1 MFIIA
6 LIIGLIIG
14 SLGIYFYLKPKLKT
28 FQVWDQETDKANQE
42 INQLNNELTQE
53 NNELSQKNNKLFSEY
68 KELSFKIQQTND
80 SLEQLSKQTQL
91 AANLLY
97 EQSYAVANEKMSNS
111 AEKLSKEYQA
121 EEEKLKKEYLE
132 LAENQ
137 TKEYQTKIKNMQ
149 QEALTA
155 ENQLTELQSKL
166 QSTLEAVKRQEEL
179 ELNIDKYR
187 ILLSND
193 EKNEIL
199 AFNSIAHLILN
210 KRNLY
215 MFLWTNYYS
224 KRVNELAI
232 RVLGDKP
239 IIGIY
244 KITNIETQQVYIGQS
259 KQIRERWREHCK
271 AGLQIDT
278 PGNNKL
284 YLNMIK
290 YGLENFTFELMEQ
303 CSIDQL
309 NERENYWIEFYKSCD
324 YGLNGNKGIR
334 R

>member
-1 MFIIA
+1 MFIIVF
-6 LIIGLIIG
+6 IIGILIG
-14 SLGIYFYLKPKLKT
+14 SFGIFLCLRNKLHTVKKL
-28 FQVWDQETDKANQE
+28 DEETDAQNLSLKEKNENLKQEFRQLTEQTKQIAN
-42 INQLNNELTQE
+42 NFAQLTE
-53 NNELSQKNNKLFSEY
+53 
-68 KELSFKIQQTND
+68 
-80 SLEQLSKQTQL
+80 QTQQ
-91 AANLLY
+91 AAQTIY
-97 EQSYAVANEKMSNS
+97 EQSYTIANEKMNNS
-111 AEKLSKEYQA
+111 AEEMARKYQA
-121 EEEKLKKEYLE
+121 EEEKLKQEYLE
-132 LAENQ
+132 LAETQ
-137 TKEYQTKIKNMQ
+137 TKEYQAKITNIQ
-149 QEALTA
+149 QEAILA
-155 ENQLTELQSKL
+155 ESRLTELQSKL
-166 QSTLEAVKRQEEL
+166 QSALEAAKRQEEL
-179 ELNIDKYR
+179 ELNIDKYK
-187 ILLSND
+187 ILLSTE

-239 IIGIY
+239 ITGIY

-259 KQIRERWREHCK
+259 KNIRERWREHCK

-284 YLNMIK
+284 YSNMIQ
-290 YGLENFTFELMEQ
+290 YGLNNFTFELMEQ
-303 CSIDQL
+303 CSINDL

>member
-1 MFIIA
+1 MFVIIFIIGI
-6 LIIGLIIG
+6 LIG
-14 SLGIYFYLKPKLKT
+14 SLGIFLCLRNKLHTTQVLDTKT
-28 FQVWDQETDKANQE
+28 LELNRKLQEDNGELNRRFKLLTEQTKQAADSFK
-42 INQLNNELTQE
+42 QLSQQTQE
-53 NNELSQKNNKLFSEY
+53 AA
-68 KELSFKIQQTND
+68 QTI
-80 SLEQLSKQTQL
+80 
-91 AANLLY
+91 Y
-97 EQSYAVANEKMSNS
+97 EQSYTIANEKMNNS
-111 AEKLSKEYQA
+111 AEEMARKYQA
-121 EEEKLKKEYLE
+121 EEEKLKQEYLE
-132 LAENQ
+132 LAEIQ
-137 TKEYQTKIKNMQ
+137 TKEYQAKIDNIQ
-149 QEALTA
+149 QEALLA
-155 ENQLTELQSKL
+155 ESRLTELRSKL
-166 QSTLEAVKRQEEL
+166 QSALEAAKRQEEL
-179 ELNIDKYR
+179 ELNIDKYK
-187 ILLSND
+187 ILLSTD

-239 IIGIY
+239 ITGIY
-244 KITNIETQQVYIGQS
+244 KITNIETQQIYIGQS
-259 KQIRERWREHCK
+259 KNIRERWREHCK

-284 YLNMIK
+284 YSNMIQ

-303 CSIDQL
+303 CLINDL

>member
-1 MFIIA
+1 MFVIIFIIGI
-6 LIIGLIIG
+6 LIG
-14 SLGIYFYLKPKLKT
+14 SLGIFLCLRNKLHTTQVLDTKT
-28 FQVWDQETDKANQE
+28 LELNRKLRELNRRFKLLTEQTKQAADSFK
-42 INQLNNELTQE
+42 QLSQQTQE
-53 NNELSQKNNKLFSEY
+53 AA
-68 KELSFKIQQTND
+68 QTI
-80 SLEQLSKQTQL
+80 
-91 AANLLY
+91 Y
-97 EQSYAVANEKMSNS
+97 EQSYTIANEKMNNS
-111 AEKLSKEYQA
+111 AEEMARKYQA
-121 EEEKLKKEYLE
+121 EEEKLKQEYLE
-132 LAENQ
+132 LAEIQ
-137 TKEYQTKIKNMQ
+137 TKEYQAKIDNIQ
-149 QEALTA
+149 QEALLA
-155 ENQLTELQSKL
+155 ESRLTELRSKL
-166 QSTLEAVKRQEEL
+166 QSALEAAKRQEEL
-179 ELNIDKYR
+179 ELNIDKYK
-187 ILLSND
+187 ILLSTD

-239 IIGIY
+239 ITGIY
-244 KITNIETQQVYIGQS
+244 KITNIETQQIYIGQS
-259 KQIRERWREHCK
+259 KNIRERWREHCK

-284 YLNMIK
+284 YSNMIQ

-303 CSIDQL
+303 CLINDL

>member
-1 MFIIA
+1 MFIIIFIVGI
-6 LIIGLIIG
+6 LIG
-14 SLGIYFYLKPKLKT
+14 SLGIYLCLKNKLHT
-28 FQVWDQETDKANQE
+28 V
-42 INQLNNELTQE
+42 NELD
-53 NNELSQKNNKLFSEY
+53 K
-68 KELSFKIQQTND
+68 QTLAQND
-80 SLEQLSKQTQL
+80 SLKKQNEELNKQFEKLTESTKL
-91 AANLLY
+91 AASNFKQMSEQIQQAADTIY
-97 EQSYAVANEKMSNS
+97 EQSYTIANEKMSNS
-111 AEKLSKEYQA
+111 AEEMAKKYQA
-121 EEEKLKKEYLE
+121 EEEKLRQEYLE

-137 TKEYQTKIKNMQ
+137 TKEYQAKILDIQKK
-149 QEALTA
+149 ALFA
-155 ENQLTELQSKL
+155 ESQLTELQSKF
-166 QSTLEAVKRQEEL
+166 QSALEAAKRQEEL
-179 ELNIDKYR
+179 ELNMDKYR

-193 EKNEIL
+193 EKNEIQ

-244 KITNIETQQVYIGQS
+244 KITNIETQQIYIGQS

-284 YLNMIK
+284 YTNMIQ
-290 YGLENFTFELMEQ
+290 YGLGNFTFELMEQ
-303 CSIDQL
+303 CSIDKL
-309 NERENYWIEFYKSCD
+309 DERERYWIEFYKSCD
-324 YGLNGNKGIR
+324 YGLNGNKGIKR
-334 R
+334 